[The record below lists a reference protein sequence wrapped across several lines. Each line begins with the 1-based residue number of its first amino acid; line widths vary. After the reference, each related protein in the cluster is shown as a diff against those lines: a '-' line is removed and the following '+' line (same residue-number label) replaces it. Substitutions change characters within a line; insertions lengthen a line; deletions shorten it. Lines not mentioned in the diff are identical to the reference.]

1 MKRFVLYKV
10 AILLLLFTLPVCV
23 VSMDMT
29 LEEAWKV
36 VNEDCKL
43 NIPKSAT
50 LEEVDSA
57 KQSLLDLSTLK
68 AFDKNRLFD
77 AVFTIKED
85 IKVKNASKWVK
96 DNIKKIT
103 AAINDCLK
111 KDSKLLWFEIKKQ
124 ISDIIPSVNNKSFDY
139 LNTLVTDQEIEE
151 LIKKIVE
158 EQQKPSA
165 HVEQP
170 SLLSKAAWVDY
181 SGSEPKMPTSS
192 QSQSAKPNAHQL
204 RRVTLPGALD
214 SATTVLVEQW
224 LNYNNDYLED
234 LITDY
239 FENKKSQGH
248 TVARIKSGDVLDDVI
263 DNLKKDSESYQKL
276 EDSDKIVLH
285 NRIKALLIPDIQK
298 RFNQENELRPRQQLF
313 DFNPNDSN
321 MVTAALEL
329 ASMLNR

>member
-1 MKRFVLYKV
+1 MKRFMVYKI
-10 AILLLLFTLPVCV
+10 AIISIFFTLSVDV

-50 LEEVDSA
+50 FEEVDSA
-57 KQSLLDLSTLK
+57 YQSFFD
-68 AFDKNRLFD
+68 DKNRLELRAFEKSRLND
-77 AVFTIKED
+77 AIMTI
-85 IKVKNASKWVK
+85 K
-96 DNIKKIT
+96 DNIK
-103 AAINDCLK
+103 
-111 KDSKLLWFEIKKQ
+111 
-124 ISDIIPSVNNKSFDY
+124 VNNAYKWLKENKQKIQEAAREKIKNNANISNWDIRYNILHIFPL
-139 LNTLVTDQEIEE
+139 LNDNNYNHKIIDVEATKIVADVIEE
-151 LIKKIVE
+151 MKKL
-158 EQQKPSA
+158 QPLHSKP
-165 HVEQP
+165 VR
-170 SLLSKAAWVDY
+170 VDPA
-181 SGSEPKMPTSS
+181 GSEPKMPTSS

-224 LNYNNDYLED
+224 LNDNNDNLEN